1 MINTLELHNEQIDK
15 MAKSISILIKS
26 DKDDIKA

>member
-1 MINTLELHNEQIDK
+1 MIDTLESHNEQIEK
-15 MAKSISILIKS
+15 MAKSINILIES